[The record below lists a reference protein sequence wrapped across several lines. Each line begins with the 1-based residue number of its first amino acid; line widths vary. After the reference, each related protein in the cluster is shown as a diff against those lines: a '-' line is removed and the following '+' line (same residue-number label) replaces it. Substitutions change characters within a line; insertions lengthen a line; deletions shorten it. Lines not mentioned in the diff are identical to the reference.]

1 MKRILVGYAQP
12 LAREDR
18 IGCSNQKS
26 SGASMICRN
35 AFLFAITCLML
46 ITTSRTTVGMD
57 GVMAADT
64 TEVLAALDSFH
75 EALARGD
82 SASVADLL
90 SSNVFISEGGKIE
103 SKEEYLSGHFH
114 GDSAYL
120 SAMAREPISRMV
132 TIRGETAWVVSKTR
146 LHGTFRDREID
157 SNSVETVVLIR
168 SDGHWVIA
176 AIHWSSGRRG

>member
-1 MKRILVGYAQP
+1 MKRFLLVVSQTLNVNNHTGYSGPTAKMVSSRCRAIIMLP
-12 LAREDR
+12 ITLWIFFSISPTAAGMDR
-18 IGCSNQKS
+18 I
-26 SGASMICRN
+26 
-35 AFLFAITCLML
+35 
-46 ITTSRTTVGMD
+46 VD
-57 GVMAADT
+57 ADT

-75 EALARGD
+75 KALAQGD
-82 SASVADLL
+82 SVSVAALL
-90 SSNVFISEGGKIE
+90 SSSVSISEGGKIE

-120 SAMAREPISRMV
+120 GAMTREPISSLV

-146 LHGTFRDREID
+146 LHGTFGDREID